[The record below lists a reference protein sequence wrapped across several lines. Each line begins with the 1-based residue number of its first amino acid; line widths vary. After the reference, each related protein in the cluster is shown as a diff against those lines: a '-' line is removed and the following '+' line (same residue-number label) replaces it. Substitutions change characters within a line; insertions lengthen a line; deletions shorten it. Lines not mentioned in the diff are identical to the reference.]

1 MALGMNPLLCFDN
14 TSEKNFEKK
23 LFNPFDFQQIMD
35 DEGDDPDLTFLMINR
50 KLLVCVIDEFSS
62 SFNSL
67 LKNSFSVLQINIR
80 SKNFEKLM

>member
-14 TSEKNFEKK
+14 TSEKNFEMK

-50 KLLVCVIDEFSS
+50 KLLVCFITLSMNFHPP
-62 SFNSL
+62 L
-67 LKNSFSVLQINIR
+67 ILQINIR